1 MGPSHRARAGN
12 EVGHLT
18 QVLASFP
25 RADHELEAD
34 PANDDAGCARDAHRG
49 PCLCGRSACK
59 SASSMFAL
67 RTSGWFGRS
76 SFSGD
81 YRPRPAPCGD
91 FRLIL
96 VRDLRGVKRSPRSLC
111 QIHTLICRH
120 FTGATALEPATSGV
134 TGHFDHRSVDDVPS
148 GSLDR
153 CGPAVAP
160 EVASARLSGDDFGRL
175 LPVCCP
181 RRSRTACDRLQPRGS
196 KKAPSCVVCD
206 DNICWGRRRV
216 RIPEGPHPPLAM
228 M

>member
-1 MGPSHRARAGN
+1 MAPARPRPSPCKARRAEGQHSLRRRTSDDVGPSHRARAGN

-67 RTSGWFGRS
+67 RKTSGWFGRS

-81 YRPRPAPCGD
+81 YRLRPAP
-91 FRLIL
+91 
-96 VRDLRGVKRSPRSLC
+96 LRRFQADSRAGSARGEKKPADIMSNTYANL
-111 QIHTLICRH
+111 QD
-120 FTGATALEPATSGV
+120 FTGATALEHATSGV

-148 GSLDR
+148 G
-153 CGPAVAP
+153 
-160 EVASARLSGDDFGRL
+160 
-175 LPVCCP
+175 
-181 RRSRTACDRLQPRGS
+181 
-196 KKAPSCVVCD
+196 
-206 DNICWGRRRV
+206 
-216 RIPEGPHPPLAM
+216 
-228 M
+228 